1 MPLMLMLMLMLV
13 SVLMLVPEE
22 ASPPKGRA

>member
-1 MPLMLMLMLMLV
+1 MPLMLMQV

-22 ASPPKGRA
+22 ASPPKGLA